1 MTPAINPPYGS
12 ILRADVV
19 PEIGGDTTWT
29 NLVAAYEGLSE
40 PLQRLADG
48 LWAEHRYGAGF
59 TRSGRVPSAR
69 QRERY
74 ELLVAHHPVVRVHP
88 ETGEEALYVNPGF
101 TSHVLDVSTDESD
114 RLLDLF
120 FEQLTRPENTVRFRW
135 QPGDVAFW
143 DNRTTAHQAPRHRRG
158 HPPHPAPGHPHRRRA
173 EGPDGAE
180 SRLVAGEA
188 FRTIPPVPF
197 TTAEVS

>member
-1 MTPAINPPYGS
+1 M
-12 ILRADVV
+12 

-40 PLQRLADG
+40 PVRRLADG

-59 TRSGRVPSAR
+59 SRVGARSLRPSC
-69 QRERY
+69 RERY

-88 ETGEEALYVNPGF
+88 ETGEKALYVNPGF
-101 TSHVLDVSTDESD
+101 TSHILDVGADESQ

-135 QPGDVAFW
+135 RPGDVAFW
-143 DNRTTAHQAPRHRRG
+143 DNRTTAHQAPATSPRTR
-158 HPPHPAPGHPHRRRA
+158 PARCTG
-173 EGPDGAE
+173 
-180 SRLVAGEA
+180 
-188 FRTIPPVPF
+188 
-197 TTAEVS
+197 